1 MALTDAS
8 VAIEARVIAREVTTS
23 ITLTAVARTTHHI
36 FSKSATLL
44 DRSLQVL
51 VCLLLDRLGVL

>member
-23 ITLTAVARTTHHI
+23 ITLTAVARATHHV
-36 FSKSATLL
+36 FTKSTALL

-51 VCLLLDRLGVL
+51 VCLLLDRLRVL

>member
-1 MALTDAS
+1 MALTDTS

>member
-8 VAIEARVIAREVTTS
+8 VAIETRVIAREVTTS
-23 ITLTAVARTTHHI
+23 ITLTAVARTTHHVLT
-36 FSKSATLL
+36 KSASLL

-51 VCLLLDRLGVL
+51 VRLLLDRLRVL